1 MSRKTS
7 ILGDAIRGG
16 LAGGAATWVMD
27 QVTSA
32 MLSAQDDDVSAREE
46 AVRPNGQSAVGNLVD
61 LLGERLGLELSE
73 KQRGTATQAI
83 HFGLGVAPGALF
95 AVLRRR
101 VPLIGWGG
109 GLGYGAL
116 LWALNDE
123 YANTR
128 LGLSA
133 PPEAY
138 PSETH
143 LRGLVGHL
151 VLGSVTNS
159 GIDVLGG

>member
-7 ILGDAIRGG
+7 MLGDAIRGG

-27 QVTSA
+27 QVTAA
-32 MLSAQDDDVSAREE
+32 MLSAQDDDVTAREE
-46 AVRPNGQSAVGNLVD
+46 AVRPNGKSAIDNLVD
-61 LLGERLGLELSE
+61 RLGETLGITLTDE
-73 KQRGTATQAI
+73 QRATATQAI
-83 HFGLGVAPGALF
+83 HFGLGVGPGALF

-109 GLGYGAL
+109 GLAYGAL

-128 LGLSA
+128 LGLAA

-159 GIDVLGG
+159 GIDALGG

>member
-7 ILGDAIRGG
+7 ILADLIRGG
-16 LAGGAATWVMD
+16 MAGGAATWVMD
-27 QVTSA
+27 QVTTA
-32 MLSAQDDDVSAREE
+32 MLSAQEPDVTAREE
-46 AVRPNGQSAVGNLVD
+46 AARPNGKSAVGNLVD
-61 LLGERLGLELSE
+61 RVGETLGVDLNEQ
-73 KQRGTATQAI
+73 QRGTATQVI

-109 GLGYGAL
+109 GLAYGAL

-123 YANTR
+123 YANTK
-128 LGLSA
+128 LGLA
-133 PPEAY
+133 AQPEAY

-159 GIDVLGG
+159 GIDALGG

>member
-1 MSRKTS
+1 M
-7 ILGDAIRGG
+7 ILNLIRGG
-16 LAGGAATWVMD
+16 VAGGAATWVMD
-27 QVTSA
+27 QVTTGMMSGQA
-32 MLSAQDDDVSAREE
+32 PGVTAQEE
-46 AVRPNGQSAVGNLVD
+46 AAKPNGKSSIENLLDRLETSFD
-61 LLGERLGLELSE
+61 LQLSDE
-73 KQRGTATQAI
+73 QRGMASQAI
-83 HFGLGVAPGALF
+83 HYGLGVVPGALF
-95 AVLRRR
+95 AVVRRR
-101 VPLIGWGG
+101 VPLIGLAG

-123 YANTR
+123 YANAK

-151 VLGSVTNS
+151 VLGAVTNS
-159 GIDVLGG
+159 GIDALGG

>member
-16 LAGGAATWVMD
+16 VAGGAATWVMD
-27 QVTSA
+27 QVTIA
-32 MLSAQDDDVSAREE
+32 MLSGQDPDVTVREQ
-46 AVRPNGQSAVGNLVD
+46 AARPNGQSAIDNLVD
-61 LLGERLGLELSE
+61 RLAETLDVTLSDE
-73 KQRGTATQAI
+73 QRSRAMQAI

-101 VPLIGWGG
+101 VPLVGWGG
-109 GLGYGAL
+109 GLAYGAL

-128 LGLSA
+128 LGLAA
-133 PPEAY
+133 PPEDY

-143 LRGLVGHL
+143 LRGLIGHL

-159 GIDVLGG
+159 GIDALGG

>member
-16 LAGGAATWVMD
+16 IAGGAATWVMD
-27 QVTSA
+27 QVTTA
-32 MLSAQDDDVSAREE
+32 MFSAQDDDVTAREE
-46 AVRPNGQSAVGNLVD
+46 AVRPNGKGAIDNLVD
-61 LLGERLGLELSE
+61 RLSE
-73 KQRGTATQAI
+73 TAGVQLSEEQRGTATQVI

-95 AVLRRR
+95 AILRRR
-101 VPLIGWGG
+101 VPLVGWGG
-109 GLGYGAL
+109 GLLYGAL

-128 LGLSA
+128 LGLAA

-159 GIDVLGG
+159 GIDALGG